1 MSHPEA
7 TMQLR
12 RTQRLLYL
20 LAILVFLASMVE
32 LLAAK
37 HYKELEQLIPFAIAS
52 VGILSV
58 ISHWFK
64 PNTWSVRWMQGF
76 MLVSAGASLLGVY
89 FHISGNMEF
98 VRELRPDASFGTA
111 LRQGFT
117 GRDPILA
124 PGVLAMGAFLALI
137 ASSLSPKTV
146 TTGLPVSQ
154 ASTQAIPF
162 RTRLE

>member
-7 TMQLR
+7 TMQLQ

-37 HYKELEQLIPFAIAS
+37 HYKELEQLIPFAIAII
-52 VGILSV
+52 GILSV
-58 ISHWFK
+58 LGNWLR
-64 PNTWSVRWMQGF
+64 PTTWTVRWMQGF
-76 MLVSAGASLLGVY
+76 MLLSAGASLLGMY

-98 VRELRPDASFGTA
+98 VRELRPDASFGAA

-137 ASSLSPKTV
+137 ASTLHPVTV
-146 TTGLPVSQ
+146 AHESQ
-154 ASTQAIPF
+154 VTHLGSQAIPF
-162 RTRLE
+162 T

>member
-1 MSHPEA
+1 MKHPEA
-7 TMQLR
+7 TTQLQ

-37 HYKELEQLIPFAIAS
+37 HYKELEQLIPFAIAI
-52 VGILSV
+52 VGIMSV
-58 ISHWFK
+58 ISHWVR
-64 PNTWSVRWMQGF
+64 PSPWSARWMQGF
-76 MLVSAGASLLGVY
+76 MLVSAGASLLGMY

-137 ASSLSPKTV
+137 ASSLSSRTV
-146 TTGLPVSQ
+146 TTGSAISQ
-154 ASTQAIPF
+154 SSTQAVPI
-162 RTRLE
+162 R